1 MIIPRNV
8 TIIGHFAFAMCEK
21 LTSLVIPKSV
31 TTIGTRAFNSCIKL
45 KSLFIP
51 NSVMIIEHEAFND
64 CPSTCD
70 IHFDKTKAE
79 VYAMEEYPWGI
90 CKGAIIHCT
99 DGDLTVR

>member
-8 TIIGHFAFAMCEK
+8 TIIGHFAFAGCEK

-51 NSVMIIEHEAFND
+51 NSVISIGHEAFNF

-70 IHFDKTKAE
+70 ILFDKTKKE

-90 CKGAIIHCT
+90 CEGAIIHCT
-99 DGDLTVR
+99 DCDLTVR